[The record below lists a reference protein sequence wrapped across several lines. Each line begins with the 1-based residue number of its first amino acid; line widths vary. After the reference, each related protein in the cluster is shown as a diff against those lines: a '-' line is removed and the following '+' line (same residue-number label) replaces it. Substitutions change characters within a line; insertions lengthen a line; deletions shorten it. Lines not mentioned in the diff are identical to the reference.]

1 MMNSILN
8 NINEKRAHLISYE
21 TFSYQLLN
29 CDLDEVNNILD
40 QRELII
46 KSINYVDQVINNMI
60 DQSEYRNQL
69 YLCKNKSIHRFEVT
83 NELKDIYDGFESIH
97 DSLKN
102 IQKLEVKVIER
113 LNNLKEELHNN
124 LVQVENV
131 SKIKKYFET
140 YETEMQDMTQ
150 MMRKS
155 TKI

>member
-8 NINEKRAHLISYE
+8 SINEKRAHLIGYE

-29 CDLDEVNNILD
+29 SDLDELNNVFD
-40 QRELII
+40 QRESII
-46 KSINYVDQVINNMI
+46 KSINHIDLLINNMI
-60 DQSEYRNQL
+60 DQSNHKNQL
-69 YLCKNKSIHRFEVT
+69 HLCRCGSINRNEVID
-83 NELKDIYDGFESIH
+83 ELKDIYDGFESIQ
-97 DSLKN
+97 DSLLN
-102 IQKLEVKVIER
+102 IQKIEIRISER
-113 LNNLKEELHNN
+113 LSNLKDELYNN

-150 MMRKS
+150 MASKS